1 MFQYTPPTPLG
12 LRTGTFLRREYTHM
26 GDKTCRTC
34 KFHSDGLCTVELPP
48 WLMEQ
53 AKYLNKATWSDATC
67 DLHKPKDA

>member
-1 MFQYTPPTPLG
+1 
-12 LRTGTFLRREYTHM
+12 M